1 MVYSYVGRLNK
12 IVKIFDCRLLKRK
25 MCMGKIRIGRK
36 YMADFFYHKKTS
48 LKGDYKGLA
57 VEINGSPYPP

>member
-1 MVYSYVGRLNK
+1 
-12 IVKIFDCRLLKRK
+12 
-25 MCMGKIRIGRK
+25 MGKIRIGRK

-57 VEINGSPYPP
+57 VEINSSSYPP